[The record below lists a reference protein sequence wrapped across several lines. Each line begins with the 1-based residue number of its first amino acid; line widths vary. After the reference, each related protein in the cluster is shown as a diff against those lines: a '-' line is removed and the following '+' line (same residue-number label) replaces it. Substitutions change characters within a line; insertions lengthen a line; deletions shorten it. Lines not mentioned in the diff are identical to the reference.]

1 MADPTLIGWS
11 REVAETIG
19 LPTEPGADQAGELA
33 QVLSGNRLVEGMA
46 PYAAR
51 YGGHQFGNWA
61 GQLGD
66 GRAIALGEVAA
77 TDGTTQTLQL
87 KGPGLTPYSRTADG
101 RAVLRSSVREFLCSE
116 AMFHLGVPTTRALS
130 LVTTGDAVVRDMFY
144 DGNPAPEPGAVV
156 CRVAPSFLR
165 LGSFELP
172 AAMGETNLSHAL
184 VDHTLTHDFP
194 DIGAPT
200 SATDRRDKTIELFA
214 EVSRRTADLMLEWM
228 RVGFVHGVMNTDNLS
243 VLGLT
248 IDYGPYGWLED
259 FDPSWTPNTTD
270 AQMRRYRYG
279 AQIAIG
285 QWNLARFGGALN
297 AVVEDTTPLEAT
309 LAEYQVRAETGWF
322 AMWADKLG
330 IGGAAGDP
338 VDVGDRTLIEDVLD
352 LLGRTE
358 TDMTIFFRSLPDVW
372 HVDTTATDRA
382 LVEPLRDAYYR
393 SEEMTGDLL
402 ADTAS
407 FLRRWRD
414 RVGADD
420 PTERMDAVN
429 PRYVLRNYLAQIAID
444 AATPEDFGGKGDPSE
459 IAALLDTLRTPYTDQ
474 GADRD
479 RFAAAR
485 PEWARTRAGCSMLS
499 CSS

>member
-172 AAMGETNLSHAL
+172 ELPNPPGGADYWPAVPPHAGLRDELVAYNRWLCDLGAQHPQLLPFLAANPAVM
-184 VDHTLTHDFP
+184 
-194 DIGAPT
+194 T
-200 SATDRRDKTIELFA
+200 SACTSTMFMPA
-214 EVSRRTADLMLEWM
+214 SRWSTW
-228 RVGFVHGVMNTDNLS
+228 
-243 VLGLT
+243 
-248 IDYGPYGWLED
+248 
-259 FDPSWTPNTTD
+259 
-270 AQMRRYRYG
+270 
-279 AQIAIG
+279 
-285 QWNLARFGGALN
+285 
-297 AVVEDTTPLEAT
+297 
-309 LAEYQVRAETGWF
+309 
-322 AMWADKLG
+322 K
-330 IGGAAGDP
+330 
-338 VDVGDRTLIEDVLD
+338 
-352 LLGRTE
+352 
-358 TDMTIFFRSLPDVW
+358 
-372 HVDTTATDRA
+372 
-382 LVEPLRDAYYR
+382 
-393 SEEMTGDLL
+393 
-402 ADTAS
+402 
-407 FLRRWRD
+407 
-414 RVGADD
+414 
-420 PTERMDAVN
+420 
-429 PRYVLRNYLAQIAID
+429 
-444 AATPEDFGGKGDPSE
+444 
-459 IAALLDTLRTPYTDQ
+459 
-474 GADRD
+474 
-479 RFAAAR
+479 
-485 PEWARTRAGCSMLS
+485 
-499 CSS
+499 